1 MPNNSDARTL
11 PPDPS
16 VPGLWWVR
24 RSRQW
29 EVWRWCADG
38 RFWVIG
44 TDYRT
49 PMDVHEYGWRCIA
62 PAVPPEVPSQAAAP
76 IPEAAALHAELEA
89 VRYQI
94 RLAVAALN
102 QAPDLPDGRVT
113 RAQADAMRL
122 ANVLAWTF
130 LTDGKDPPSK
140 RRASEAPDVSS
151 DAAWHPT
158 PN

>member
-1 MPNNSDARTL
+1 MTYPLNVPRTL

-16 VPGLWWVR
+16 VPGLWWVQR
-24 RSRQW
+24 HRLW
-29 EVWRWCADG
+29 EVWEWHCGATY
-38 RFWVIG
+38 WVRG
-44 TDYRT
+44 TEGIS
-49 PMDVHEYGWRCIA
+49 PKQAHSAGWRCIA

-89 VRYQI
+89 VRYQV

-130 LTDGKDPPSK
+130 LTDGQDPPSK
-140 RRASEAPDVSS
+140 RRASEAPETPS
-151 DAAWHPT
+151 DAA
-158 PN
+158 